1 MKFLTTLLICC
12 FQLTLFAQFNVGD
25 VSMNFG
31 SEITAE
37 DGEIVHIAGE
47 SDNVTYALAK
57 KKKNYF
63 IQTFRVDNQ
72 DFITDKEIELEKIGK
87 NKVTLEDF
95 AVVNG
100 SVYVFASYYDKSN
113 KQQKFVAYP
122 VASNLSL
129 GAPKTV
135 LTAKV
140 EKKNQPGGFI
150 FKPSYN
156 EEHYMVTYINFYTK
170 DEKMTYEFTLLDG
183 DLKSVKDDKVTLQ
196 FEDRKDLHF
205 SLDDITVNR
214 NGDIFIVVSDSYRDK
229 KKKTTF
235 TNLELHAYYAANNHQ
250 REVLSVDFKGKKVVN
265 CDAMYTND
273 GKLQLI
279 GFYSD
284 LRKSGRSDWRIEG
297 IFNVTVNTNNNT
309 VSKEVFNKFTF
320 ETKKKL
326 IGERRAKK
334 GKDLSPNYRNTHFI
348 ERDNGGVIVLSEY
361 YLTLVGRSSGIGPL
375 AFTPITYITNEII
388 VTALDAEG
396 NLDWSNVVPKEQQV
410 TVTQFSI
417 GLIAFGG
424 NGNFAVGAGAFFPIA
439 ILGEGPEYLSS
450 IPMYDNGKLSLLVND
465 DPKNIGITDIDDV
478 KKVRNVKKMIPVL
491 FSFDDANGKMTRQD
505 PEEFEKK
512 QLVVRPYVNYR
523 VGQKQYIIYASNKEG
538 KRLGL
543 LSIDTN

>member
-1 MKFLTTLLICC
+1 MKFLITLLICC
-12 FQLTLFAQFNVGD
+12 FQLTLFAQLNVGD
-25 VSMNFG
+25 VSMSFG

-47 SDNVTYALAK
+47 SDDVTYALAK
-57 KKKNYF
+57 KKKTYF
-63 IQTFRVDNQ
+63 IQTFNAANQ
-72 DFITDKEIELEKIGK
+72 DFITDKEINLEKIGK
-87 NKVTLEDF
+87 NKVTLEDLS
-95 AVVNG
+95 VVNG
-100 SVYVFASYYDKSN
+100 SIYVFASYYDKAN
-113 KQQKFVAYP
+113 KAKKFIAYP
-122 VASNLSL
+122 VNPNLSL
-129 GAPKTV
+129 GVPKTV

-140 EKKNQPGGFI
+140 DKKKQPGGFI

-156 EEHYMVTYINFYTK
+156 EEHYMVTYVNFYDK
-170 DEKMTYEFTLLDG
+170 EEKMTYEFTLLDEN
-183 DLKSVKDDKVTLQ
+183 LKSVRNDKVTLQ
-196 FEDRKDLHF
+196 FEDRKDLYF

-214 NGDIFIVVSDSYRDK
+214 NGDVFIIVSDSYRDK

-235 TNLELHAYYAANNHQ
+235 TNLELHAYYAANDY
-250 REVLSVDFKGKKVVN
+250 EKKVLSVDFNGKKVVN
-265 CDAMYTND
+265 CNAMFTRD
-273 GKLQLI
+273 GTLQLI

-297 IFNVTVNTNNNT
+297 VFNVTVNTNDNT
-309 VSKEVFNKFTF
+309 VSKEVFNEFTF

-326 IGERRAKK
+326 IGERKAKK
-334 GKDLSPNYRNTHFI
+334 GKDLSPYYRNTHFI
-348 ERDNGGVIVLSEY
+348 ERDNGGVIILSEY
-361 YLTLVGRSSGIGPL
+361 YLTVIGSSSGIGPL

-424 NGNFAVGAGAFFPIA
+424 NGNFVVGAGVFFPIA

-450 IPMYDNGKLSLLVND
+450 IPMYSNGELSILVND

-478 KKVRNVKKMIPVL
+478 KKVRNIKKMIPVL
-491 FSFDDANGKMTRQD
+491 FSFDDSNGKMTRQD
-505 PEEFEKK
+505 PEEFEKR

-523 VGQKQYIIYASNKEG
+523 VGEKQYIIYASNKEG

-543 LSIDTN
+543 LSINED

>member
-25 VSMNFG
+25 VAMNFG

-47 SDNVTYALAK
+47 SDNITYALAK
-57 KKKNYF
+57 KNKNYY
-63 IQTFRVDNQ
+63 IQTFQAANQ

-87 NKVTLEDF
+87 NKVTLEDLS
-95 AVVNG
+95 VVNG

-122 VASNLSL
+122 VASNLTL

-140 EKKNQPGGFI
+140 EKKKQPGGFI

-156 EEHYMVTYINFYTK
+156 DEHYMVTYINFYNKEET
-170 DEKMTYEFTLLDG
+170 MTYEFTLLDG
-183 DLKSVKDDKVTLQ
+183 DLNSVKNDKVTLT
-196 FEDRKDLHF
+196 FEDKKDLHF

-235 TNLELHAYYAANNHQ
+235 TN
-250 REVLSVDFKGKKVVN
+250 
-265 CDAMYTND
+265 AMYTTD
-273 GKLQLI
+273 GTLQLI

-297 IFNVTVNTNNNT
+297 IFNVTVNTNDNS
-309 VSKEVFNKFTF
+309 VSKEVFNEFTF

-334 GKDLSPNYRNTHFI
+334 GKDLLPHYRNTHFI

-361 YLTLVGRSSGIGPL
+361 YLTVVGSTSGIGPL

-410 TVTQFSI
+410 TVTQFSLGFI
-417 GLIAFGG
+417 GIVG

-450 IPMYDNGKLSLLVND
+450 IPMYDTGKLSLLVND
-465 DPKNIGITDIDDV
+465 DPKNIGITAIDDV
-478 KKVRNVKKMIPVL
+478 KKVRNIKKMIPVL
-491 FSFDDANGKMTRQD
+491 FSFDDTTGKMTRED

-538 KRLGL
+538 KHLGL
-543 LSIDTN
+543 LSADIK